1 MLLLIIALFVTI
13 IGIILAGVKLA
24 AKIEDMEVKLFF
36 WVLYGVS
43 ILTLFLFSIC
53 VYIYISFRKKSGP
66 LGPRGFQGN
75 PGGQGDEGSC
85 DQNLCRART
94 LAVLMEKIIEEFN
107 QEGVNQVIRNSLC
120 GYVTYK
126 NPTNNE
132 THPNQLKKWNLMDVK
147 IFRDVFTQQVNMEED
162 KITEGNIQDVLKRT
176 SKKFNGKYDDA
187 TKNLSE
193 PESDTYRLCA
203 VEDEDD

>member
-24 AKIEDMEVKLFF
+24 DKIDDMEVKLFF

-43 ILTLFLFSIC
+43 ILTLFLVSVC

-75 PGGQGDEGSC
+75 PGAQGDEGSC

-94 LAVLMEKIIEEFN
+94 LAILMEKIIEEFN
-107 QEGVNQVIRNSLC
+107 QEGVNKEIRDSLC
-120 GYVTYK
+120 GYVTHGDHS
-126 NPTNNE
+126 NI
-132 THPNQLKKWNLMDVK
+132 LKKWNLMDVK
-147 IFRDVFTQQVNMEED
+147 IFRDVFTQQVNMEEG
-162 KITEGNIQDVLKRT
+162 KITQNNIQNVLKKT
-176 SKKFNGKYDDA
+176 SEKFNTKYDDA
-187 TKNLSE
+187 TKKLDLQHSSGE
-193 PESDTYRLCA
+193 YGLCT
-203 VEDEDD
+203 

>member
-107 QEGVNQVIRNSLC
+107 QEGVNQEIRDSLC
-120 GYVTYK
+120 GYVTHG
-126 NPTNNE
+126 N
-132 THPNQLKKWNLMDVK
+132 HPNQLKKWNLMDVK

-162 KITEGNIQDVLKRT
+162 KITDGNIQDVLKRT
-176 SKKFNGKYDDA
+176 SKNFNGKYDDV

-193 PESDTYRLCA
+193 SDTYDLCSQ
-203 VEDEDD
+203 

>member
-24 AKIEDMEVKLFF
+24 DKIDDMEVKLFF

-43 ILTLFLFSIC
+43 ILTLFLVSVC

-107 QEGVNQVIRNSLC
+107 QEGVNRDIRNNLC
-120 GYVTYK
+120 GYVTH
-126 NPTNNE
+126 E
-132 THPNQLKKWNLMDVK
+132 DHPNKLKKWNLMDVK
-147 IFRDVFTQQVNMEED
+147 IFRDVFTQQVNMEEG
-162 KITEGNIQDVLKRT
+162 KITHANIQNVLKKT
-176 SKKFNGKYDDA
+176 SNKFNGKYDDA
-187 TKNLSE
+187 TKKLDHDPS
-193 PESDTYRLCA
+193 SGTYDLCTQEA
-203 VEDEDD
+203 ETA

>member
-107 QEGVNQVIRNSLC
+107 QEGVIQVIRKSLC
-120 GYVTYK
+120 GYVTHGD
-126 NPTNNE
+126 
-132 THPNQLKKWNLMDVK
+132 HPNKLKKWNLMDVK
-147 IFRDVFTQQVNMEED
+147 IFRDVFTQQVNMID
-162 KITEGNIQDVLKRT
+162 GKITQGNIQKVLLNT
-176 SKKFNGKYDDA
+176 STKFNGKYDDA
-187 TKNLSE
+187 TKNLDIELSLG
-193 PESDTYRLCA
+193 TYDLCT
-203 VEDEDD
+203 

>member
-24 AKIEDMEVKLFF
+24 DKIDDMEVKLFF

-43 ILTLFLFSIC
+43 ILTLFLVSVC

-75 PGGQGDEGSC
+75 PGEQGDEGSC

-94 LAVLMEKIIEEFN
+94 LAILMEKIIEEFN
-107 QEGVNQVIRNSLC
+107 QKGVKPDIRKSLC
-120 GYVTYK
+120 GYVTHGDHS
-126 NPTNNE
+126 NI
-132 THPNQLKKWNLMDVK
+132 LKKWNLMDVK
-147 IFRDVFTQQVNMEED
+147 IFRDVFTQQVNMEEG
-162 KITEGNIQDVLKRT
+162 KITQNNIQNVLKKT
-176 SKKFNGKYDDA
+176 SEKFNTKYDDA
-187 TKNLSE
+187 TKKLDLQLSSGE
-193 PESDTYRLCA
+193 YDLCR
-203 VEDEDD
+203 